1 MKSVTPSGSLG
12 LEMRVGLWIIQ
23 VLLAV
28 VFASTGA
35 VQTLPPIEEV
45 TRLLPQFVDYHPLL
59 IRIIGISELLGAA
72 GLILPGLTG
81 IRPGE
86 EEEKL
91 VVLLEVRQGLELTET
106 GKSVR
111 RLVAAAHDLRTHDVA
126 LVRPG
131 TLRKTTSGKIRRQ
144 ACRAD
149 YLDGTLIRWDTG
161 QGGD

>member
-81 IRPGE
+81 IRPG
-86 EEEKL
+86 L
-91 VVLLEVRQGLELTET
+91 TTWAAGGLATIMVLAIGVHLL
-106 GKSVR
+106 
-111 RLVAAAHDLRTHDVA
+111 
-126 LVRPG
+126 
-131 TLRKTTSGKIRRQ
+131 
-144 ACRAD
+144 RAD
-149 YLDGTLIRWDTG
+149 FMGAVLPLVLFGMASFVVYGRTRESSL
-161 QGGD
+161 